1 MHPHAR
7 GKKQQAPALDTHL
20 APRIAGRGKRPLI
33 RARAEQMARGAAGLD
48 RQSRGLQYRAP
59 GRDLCACDPLLGPRV
74 AADDRG
80 RFDKRAGGSGCGR
93 CRDRRR
99 VARVFFMRAPRMRQ
113 RPAPAAAAANI
124 WGEAGWKIVA
134 LLRLGRAVPFTLQKY
149 LFDSLRFPFWY
160 YVMATLSG
168 IIRHAGQCRPV
179 ATAVLDYG

>member
-7 GKKQQAPALDTHL
+7 GKKQQAPALDTHR

-74 AADDRG
+74 AADDRR

-99 VARVFFMRAPRMRQ
+99 VARVFSMRIFGA
-113 RPAPAAAAANI
+113 I
-124 WGEAGWKIVA
+124 DEAGWKIVA